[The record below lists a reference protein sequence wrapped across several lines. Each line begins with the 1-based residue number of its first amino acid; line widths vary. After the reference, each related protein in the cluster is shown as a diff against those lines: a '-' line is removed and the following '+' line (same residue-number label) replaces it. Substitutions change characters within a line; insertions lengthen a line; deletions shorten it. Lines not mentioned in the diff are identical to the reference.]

1 MRIHNLILL
10 LLLTVFKIDGYS
22 QITYPIKQVTKSAIS
37 KTLKS
42 TSKQN
47 VKTTISKG
55 AKVLTIS
62 SIKGESIKL
71 MLPTNKTL
79 SVGAKKLC
87 EEFSGKFPNADFRKV
102 ITDINHYKKNVLV
115 EERNFL
121 TNRLNSKKDL
131 TAQQKNRL
139 EELNYMLPKEGYD
152 LSDDAVKKIIKDL
165 SSQSITTKIPDYW
178 TYDRWIHVTL
188 RHTSPQFR
196 KSYFSFTDCDDLI
209 KNIDDV
215 IKTGKTRQTDKCTY
229 YLKTFDNPI
238 GYDKNHS
245 TPLYDW
251 LVICKNDGSIITS
264 YPINKNHAIY
274 KAINSY

>member
-1 MRIHNLILL
+1 MRTHNLILL

-55 AKVLTIS
+55 AKVLTTS
-62 SIKGESIKL
+62 SIKGESVKL

-79 SVGAKKLC
+79 SVGAKELC

-102 ITDINHYKKNVLV
+102 ITDINHYKKNVLI

-121 TNRLNSKKDL
+121 TNRLNSKKGL

-139 EELNYMLPKEGYD
+139 EDLNHMLPKEGYD
-152 LSDDAVKKIIKDL
+152 LSNDAVKKIIKDL

-188 RHTSPQFR
+188 RHTSPQFS
-196 KSYFSFTDCDDLI
+196 KSYFSFTNYDDLI

-274 KAINSY
+274 KAINSD